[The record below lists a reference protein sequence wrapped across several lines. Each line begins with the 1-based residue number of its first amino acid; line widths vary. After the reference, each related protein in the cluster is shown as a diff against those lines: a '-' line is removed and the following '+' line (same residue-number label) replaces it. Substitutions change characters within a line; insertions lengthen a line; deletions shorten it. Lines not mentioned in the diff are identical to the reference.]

1 MRKFNHYKVYETT
14 LDVVYIT
21 TQLSLF
27 AFTAMTIMSEY

>member
-1 MRKFNHYKVYETT
+1 MRKFSHNEIFSIT

-27 AFTAMTIMSEY
+27 VFTAMTIMSEY